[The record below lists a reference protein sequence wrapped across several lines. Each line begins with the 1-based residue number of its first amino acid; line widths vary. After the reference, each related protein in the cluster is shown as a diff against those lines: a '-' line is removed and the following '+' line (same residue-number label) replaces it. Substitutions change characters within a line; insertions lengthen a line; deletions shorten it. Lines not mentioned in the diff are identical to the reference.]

1 MAQDSIDKILEAKR
15 LAEKQAEKPA
25 ETKEADKFYSI
36 LVGEGNQENYLE
48 FKMRDGLCVCLSYT
62 DLSWFSY
69 DPEVP
74 SIELEFGVSF
84 ATIKGRGL
92 GGSLWNGIKQK
103 RVAWVKEA
111 DTKMQDHPGNELFIE
126 EITFLTKKDEAAS
139 AE

>member
-15 LAEKQAEKPA
+15 QAEKQAEKPA
-25 ETKEADKFYSI
+25 ESKEIHPFYSI
-36 LVGEGNQENYLE
+36 LVGETTQEHYLE
-48 FKMRDGLCVCLSYT
+48 FKMQDGLCVCLSYT

-84 ATIKGRGL
+84 VTIKGRGL
-92 GGSLWNGIKQK
+92 GGRLWTGIKQK
-103 RVAWVKEA
+103 RVAWVKER
-111 DTKMQDHPGNELFIE
+111 DTKMQDHPGNELYIE
-126 EITFLTKKDEAAS
+126 EITFLAKKDEDAP